1 MRKTLKMGLFGL
13 AGLGVMASGA
23 GAAEM
28 GHLPGIGGSYQM
40 GVTSI
45 KEARFKRVIKQQY
58 DFSCGSAALATLLSY
73 HYETPVAEQDVFVS
87 MYDAGDEEKIRSEG
101 FSLLDMKTYLER
113 SDFKANGYRIS
124 LDKLMEVGVPAVVLI
139 NTRGY
144 RHFVVVKGLRDN
156 EILVGD
162 PALGAKIYSREEF
175 EPMWNGIVFVITD
188 RLDVAKRTFND
199 KREWLV
205 RHKAPFG
212 SALSRN
218 GLASFTMLLRGPGDF

>member
-1 MRKTLKMGLFGL
+1 MRTFMVLTIIGL
-13 AGLGVMASGA
+13 AVLGLRAPSA
-23 GAAEM
+23 GAADINY
-28 GHLPGIGGSYQM
+28 LAGIGGSYRM

-45 KEARFKRVIKQQY
+45 KEARFRRVIKQQY

-73 HYETPVAEQDVFVS
+73 HYDTPVSEQDVFVK
-87 MYDAGDEEKIRSEG
+87 MFEAGDEAKIRTEG

-113 SDFKANGYRIS
+113 SDFQANGYRIS
-124 LDKLMEVGVPAVVLI
+124 LDKLLEVGVPAVVLI

-144 RHFVVVKGLRDN
+144 RHFVVVKGLSGD

-162 PALGAKIYSREEF
+162 PALGAKIYSREAF

-188 RLDVAKRTFND
+188 RLDVAKRYFND

-212 SALSRN
+212 SALSRH
-218 GLASFTMLLRGPGDF
+218 GLASFTMLLRGPGEF

>member
-1 MRKTLKMGLFGL
+1 MRNFLKMTIIGL
-13 AGLGVMASGA
+13 AVLGAGVSPA
-23 GAAEM
+23 GAADM
-28 GHLPGIGGSYQM
+28 NYLPGIGGSYRM

-73 HYETPVAEQDVFVS
+73 HYDTPVTEQDVFVS
-87 MYDAGDEEKIRSEG
+87 MFEAGDEEKIRTEG
-101 FSLLDMKTYLER
+101 FSLLDMKTYLEG
-113 SDFKANGYRIS
+113 SDFQANGYRIS
-124 LDKLMEVGVPAVVLI
+124 LDKLMEIGVPAIVLI

-144 RHFVVVKGLRDN
+144 HHFVVVKGLHGD

-162 PALGAKIYSREEF
+162 PALGAKIYTRAEF
-175 EPMWNGIVFVITD
+175 EPMWNGIVFVVTD
-188 RLDVAKRTFND
+188 RLDVAKRYFND

-218 GLASFTMLLRGPGDF
+218 GLASFTMLLRGPGEF